1 MEQPKARPE
10 FNQRDIA
17 FMEARPGLQ
26 HSPELAAAVQMLAE
40 RGVRWPSEHF
50 YGALESIF
58 PVQPPKAPAAGNG
71 QASDIP
77 AGSPE
82 VRRGMSPPADALAYS
97 QLPEDER
104 VIADARQP
112 HPIEEQIRADA
123 RSGDPSAAYVSAPP
137 HREAPSYTSGERPL
151 SQTSVKLS
159 PNEREI
165 ARLSGISEAEFA
177 RQKLKLQRYK
187 ASGLIVDEG

>member
-10 FNQRDIA
+10 FNERDKA
-17 FMEARPGLQ
+17 FLAARPGLEG
-26 HSPELAAAVQMLAE
+26 STDLAAAVQMLAE
-40 RGVRWPSEHF
+40 RGVKWPSEHF
-50 YGALESIF
+50 YGALESVF
-58 PVQPPKAPAAGNG
+58 PIQAPRAPTAGNG

-77 AGSPE
+77 AASLE

-97 QLPEDER
+97 QLSEDER
-104 VIADARQP
+104 LIADARQP
-112 HPIEEQIRADA
+112 HPDDAQIAADA
-123 RSGDPSAAYVSAPP
+123 RSGDPSAAWVSAPP
-137 HREAPSYTSGERPL
+137 HREAPSYHSGERPL